1 MNHGALCICE
11 ICGTNVPKA
20 SKADAG
26 QLIPTIDSA
35 ERIKVCAFKNI
46 NDENG
51 VIWHIATKGNTR
63 LYCNPHTF
71 GDVVASRSSD
81 GVFGG
86 GYVGHLVGNI
96 SEINTTA
103 NIQNSWMAV
112 DLGTRRS
119 LVINHLCLRFGWS
132 STGPTVHFIKNFE
145 LQGSNDGTNWDLIK
159 RFEND
164 NFNEIDACPSPK
176 NFGKEQPW
184 AHWAIEAPNKSY
196 QQFRILQFGPNWGGE
211 GGNVLALSGIELYGD
226 FSEISN

>member
-11 ICGTNVPKA
+11 ICGTNVPKV

-26 QLIPTIDSA
+26 QLIPTIASVK
-35 ERIKVCAFKNI
+35 RIKVCTFENI

-51 VIWHIATKGNTR
+51 VIWHIATKGGTR
-63 LYCNPHTF
+63 LYCNPHKS

-86 GYVGHLVGNI
+86 GDVGNLVGNI

-103 NIQNSWMAV
+103 NKQNSWMAV
-112 DLGTRRS
+112 DLGARRS
-119 LVINHLCLRFGWS
+119 LVVNHLCLRFGWS
-132 STGPTVHFIKNFE
+132 STGSTIHFIKNFE
-145 LQGSNDGTNWDLIK
+145 LQGSNDGTNWDLIQ

-164 NFNEIDACPSPK
+164 NFNNKDPCPSPK

-184 AHWAIEAPNKSY
+184 AHWNITAPNESHR
-196 QQFRILQFGPNWGGE
+196 QFRILQFGPNWGE
-211 GGNVLALSGIELYGD
+211 GHVLALSGIELYGD
-226 FSEISN
+226 LSEITN